1 MNLTPVIKE
10 SFLQFG
16 GAVLQSRALPDARDI
31 LKPSTRQIFY
41 CLYTDKFV
49 HEKPFQ
55 KTLKAI
61 GSAFRM
67 YIHGDSS
74 AEGIIMRAGQP
85 FAMRYPLVEVEGA
98 SGTIMESNSWSA
110 PRYTSA
116 RLSRLA
122 NYLFADINKDV
133 ISEWRDNYDDT
144 EQYPMVL
151 PSKGY
156 YNIVNGSY
164 GIGVGA
170 SCSIPQYNLREL
182 NEALIK
188 LLWNPDIS
196 FDEIYCAP
204 DFATGAIILNEK
216 EVKESHRNGTG
227 AACKLRSVIEFDAKE
242 RCLIVKEIPYMVYT
256 NTICKQLEEI
266 VNSEEN
272 PGIDRPNAKPGESP
286 IVDSSTDKPYIQ
298 IYLGKKSNPDQV
310 IKYLYKNTSLQSH
323 YGVNFTVLENGRYPK
338 VFTWKQLLQA
348 HLDHEREVYI
358 RGFEFDLKKIRARIH
373 IIEGLLKA
381 YDAIDEVVQ
390 TIKTSASSTVAN
402 EALRKLLG
410 IDEIQAKAILDLKL
424 ARLSKLD
431 INKLCNEKSD
441 LEKEETRIE
450 SILND
455 DTLLK
460 KEIENGLREVAEK
473 FGDARRTKILN
484 LQEKDDEVI
493 EVKRLSITLTNQN
506 AAFVDEVSSLYAQ
519 RRNGVGSKFKL
530 DKGEFVVDQFVGDNT
545 ATILFFTNKG
555 TFYHKKLGEFA
566 VGEKQYLNT
575 FFTLAP
581 REELRAACI
590 LDSSKKEESLLFV
603 TKNGIAKRSL
613 LSEYNLSRAGGVI
626 AITLDAGDEI
636 VSVLPVDKEP
646 IGILSYSGN
655 FIMINSSEIRS
666 TGRATR
672 GVVGMKLDDGDFV
685 TMARRV
691 PKTTKEILSI
701 AEDGLTKKSPFAEFS
716 VTGRGTKGRKIQK
729 TEACVDFLPIENEK
743 EIIATSTSAQIKIAL
758 SEIPTQSRGTMGVKV
773 LKMKDSDKIIKISA
787 V

>member
-31 LKPSTRQIFY
+31 LKPSARQIFY

-98 SGTIMESNSWSA
+98 SGTIMASNSWSA

-286 IVDSSTDKPYIQ
+286 IVDSSTDKPCIK
-298 IYLGKKSNPDQV
+298 IYLGKKSNPDRV

-555 TFYHKKLGEFA
+555 TFYHKKLGDFA

-581 REELRAACI
+581 HEELRAACI

-613 LSEYNLSRAGGVI
+613 LSEYNLSRTGSVI

-646 IGILSYSGN
+646 VGILSYSGN
-655 FIMINSSEIRS
+655 FIMINSSEVRS
-666 TGRATR
+666 TGRTTR
-672 GVVGMKLDDGDFV
+672 GVIGMKLDNGDFV

-701 AEDGLTKKSPFAEFS
+701 AEDGLTKKSPFVEFS